1 MKSGSVSKKWHIA
14 LREWKSIKHNRQ
26 ILSGH
31 FLIFI
36 PVIELDTSLR
46 VRVGLALSE
55 GRVLEAVS
63 LHPVELIV
71 DIADQTGV
79 VLVKWNILLYRQ
91 NGIIE
96 NSLIKRK
103 QNLLRRLK
111 SHNKDEFYFFWSYD
125 LICISFITTRKK
137 RVNLLMLMYA
147 VLPCLC
153 WGNKTRMSYSF
164 FEVLEWFNWLIW
176 S

>member
-46 VRVGLALSE
+46 VGVGLALSE

-79 VLVKWNILLYRQ
+79 VLVKWNILFYRQ

-137 RVNLLMLMYA
+137 EWT
-147 VLPCLC
+147 C
-153 WGNKTRMSYSF
+153 WCSCMRYSHAYT
-164 FEVLEWFNWLIW
+164 EEIKQG
-176 S
+176 